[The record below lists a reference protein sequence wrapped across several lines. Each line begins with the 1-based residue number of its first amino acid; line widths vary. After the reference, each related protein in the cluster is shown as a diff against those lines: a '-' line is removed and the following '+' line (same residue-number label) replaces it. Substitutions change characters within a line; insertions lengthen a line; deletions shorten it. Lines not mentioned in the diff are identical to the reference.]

1 MEVSVRVCEGVEV
14 GVSEIE
20 GERLVGVGVGV
31 RVRVGVRVQVRWRVH
46 GSEGS
51 CQSVSDK

>member
-20 GERLVGVGVGV
+20 GARLVGVGV
-31 RVRVGVRVQVRWRVH
+31 RVRVGVRVSKN
-46 GSEGS
+46 GSECKSGS
-51 CQSVSDK
+51 